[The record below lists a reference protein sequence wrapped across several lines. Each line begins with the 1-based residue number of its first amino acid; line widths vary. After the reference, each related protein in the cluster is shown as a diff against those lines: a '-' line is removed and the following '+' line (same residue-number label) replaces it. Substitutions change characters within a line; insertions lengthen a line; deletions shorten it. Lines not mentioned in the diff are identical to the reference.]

1 MILHRIETSYCFF
14 IDNSVPSKKKRNF
27 VYFPSSVGNMVV
39 VFGVFCKKKLEKL
52 AIGHANS
59 IR

>member
-1 MILHRIETSYCFF
+1 MILHRIETSFF
-14 IDNSVPSKKKRNF
+14 IDNSVPSKKKKRNF

-39 VFGVFCKKKLEKL
+39 VFGVFCKKKRKKL